1 MNHEQHK
8 PTTEKGEIVM
18 KIEDVKVIG
27 VAGAGSMGSGIIQV
41 AAQAGFQVQVF
52 DLSEAM
58 LQKAQKTISGS
69 LDRFVKKGTLTE
81 EQKGEVLGR
90 IAYSTGIESLAGAQF
105 IIEAVFENV
114 EVKRELFKQLEPVC
128 GEEVIIA
135 SNTSSLSIT
144 EMASLVKNPK
154 NFVGMHFF
162 NPVPMMKLVE
172 IIPALQTVPETT
184 ELARELG
191 RKFGKS
197 PITCKD
203 TPGFVLNRL
212 LVPYM
217 MDAIRLLEDGV
228 ASAEDIDTAMKL
240 GAGMP
245 MGPLELQDFAGV
257 EIGYYVGD
265 IFFNYTK
272 DARFAPPTLLRNMV
286 KAGHVG
292 RKAGRGFYDYSQS

>member
-1 MNHEQHK
+1 
-8 PTTEKGEIVM
+8 M
-18 KIEDVKVIG
+18 KIENVKTIG

-41 AAQAGFQVQVF
+41 AAQAGYQVRVF
-52 DLSEAM
+52 DVSEAM
-58 LQKAQKTISGS
+58 LQKAQKTIGSS
-69 LDRFVKKGTLTE
+69 LDRFIKKGTITE

-90 IAYSTGIESLAGAQF
+90 IGFSTDVASLAGAQV

-114 EVKRELFKQLEPVC
+114 EVKKDLFSKLGPLL
-128 GEEVIIA
+128 GDDVIIA

-144 EMASLVKNPK
+144 EMASLVKHPE

-172 IIPALQTVPETT
+172 VIPALQTLPAVT
-184 ELARELG
+184 EVARELG
-191 RKFGKS
+191 KKFGKT

-217 MDAIRLLEDGV
+217 MDAIRLVEDGV
-228 ASAEDIDTAMKL
+228 ASAEDIDIAMKL

-272 DARFAPPTLLRNMV
+272 DPRFAPPTLLRNMV

-292 RKAGRGFYDYSQS
+292 RKAGRGFYDYSEAK

>member
-1 MNHEQHK
+1 
-8 PTTEKGEIVM
+8 
-18 KIEDVKVIG
+18 
-27 VAGAGSMGSGIIQV
+27 
-41 AAQAGFQVQVF
+41 
-52 DLSEAM
+52 
-58 LQKAQKTISGS
+58 
-69 LDRFVKKGTLTE
+69 LDRFVKKGALTE
-81 EQKGEVLGR
+81 EQKEQVLAR
-90 IAYSTGIESLAGAQF
+90 ISYSTEIESLGSAQF
-105 IIEAVFENV
+105 IIEAVFESA
-114 EVKRELFKQLEPVC
+114 EVKKDLYARLEPVC
-128 GEEVIIA
+128 GEGVIIA
-135 SNTSSLSIT
+135 TNTSSLAIT
-144 EMASLVKNPK
+144 ELAALVKRPQ

-162 NPVPMMKLVE
+162 NPVPMMRLVE
-172 IIPALQTVPETT
+172 VIPALQTAPETT
-184 ELARELG
+184 DLARELG
-191 RKFGKS
+191 KKFGKT

-257 EIGYYVGD
+257 EIGYFVGD

-292 RKAGRGFYDYSQS
+292 RKAGRGFYDYSESK

>member
-1 MNHEQHK
+1 
-8 PTTEKGEIVM
+8 M
-18 KIEDVKVIG
+18 KIEDVKIIG

-41 AAQAGFQVQVF
+41 AAQAGYQVRVF
-52 DLSEAM
+52 DVNEAM
-58 LQKAQKTISGS
+58 LQRAGKTIGTS
-69 LDRFVKKGTLTE
+69 LDRFIKKGTITE
-81 EQKGEVLGR
+81 AQKEEVLGR
-90 IAYSTGIESLAGAQF
+90 ISFSTDIQALAGAQV

-114 EVKRELFKQLEPVC
+114 EVKKELFSKLEPIC
-128 GEEVIIA
+128 GEDVIIA

-144 EMASLVKNPK
+144 EMASLVKNPQ

-172 IIPALQTVPETT
+172 VIPALQTVAATT

-191 RKFGKS
+191 KKFGKT

-217 MDAIRLLEDGV
+217 MDAIRLVEDGV
-228 ASAEDIDTAMKL
+228 ASAEDIDIAMKL

-272 DARFAPPTLLRNMV
+272 DPRFAPPTLLRNMV

-292 RKAGRGFYDYSQS
+292 RKAGRGFYDYSEAK

>member
-1 MNHEQHK
+1 
-8 PTTEKGEIVM
+8 M
-18 KIEDVKVIG
+18 KIENVKTIG

-41 AAQAGFQVQVF
+41 AAQAGYQVRVF
-52 DLSEAM
+52 DVSEAM
-58 LQKAQKTISGS
+58 LQKAQKTIGSS
-69 LDRFVKKGTLTE
+69 LDRFIKKGTITE

-90 IAYSTGIESLAGAQF
+90 IGFSTDVASLAGAQV

-114 EVKRELFKQLEPVC
+114 EVKKDLFSKLEPLL
-128 GEEVIIA
+128 GDDVIIA

-144 EMASLVKNPK
+144 EMASLVKHPE

-172 IIPALQTVPETT
+172 VIPALQTLPAVT
-184 ELARELG
+184 EVARELG
-191 RKFGKS
+191 KKFGKT

-217 MDAIRLLEDGV
+217 MDAIRLVEDGV
-228 ASAEDIDTAMKL
+228 ASAEDIDIAMKL

-272 DARFAPPTLLRNMV
+272 DPRFAPPTLLRNMV

-292 RKAGRGFYDYSQS
+292 RKAGRGFYDYSEAK

>member
-1 MNHEQHK
+1 MKLE
-8 PTTEKGEIVM
+8 EI
-18 KIEDVKVIG
+18 KTIG
-27 VAGAGSMGSGIIQV
+27 VVGCGSMGSGIIQV
-41 AAQAGFQVQVF
+41 AAQAGYQVRVV
-52 DLSEAM
+52 DTTEA
-58 LQKAQKTISGS
+58 AWTRADKTIRTS
-69 LDRFVKKGTLTE
+69 LERMLKKEKITE
-81 EQKGEVLGR
+81 EERNDALAR
-90 IAYSTGIESLAGAQF
+90 ISFSTDVNTLSGAQF
-105 IIEAVFENV
+105 IIEAVFENID
-114 EVKRELFKQLEPVC
+114 VKKELYARLEPVC
-128 GEEVIIA
+128 GADTILA
-135 SNTSSLSIT
+135 TNTSSLSIT
-144 EMASLVKNPK
+144 EMGALVKNPA

-172 IIPALQTVPETT
+172 IIPAIQTSPETT
-184 ELARELG
+184 AVALELG
-191 RKFGKS
+191 KSFGKS

-257 EIGYYVGD
+257 DIGYYVGD

-286 KAGHVG
+286 KAGYVG
-292 RKAGRGFYDYSQS
+292 RKAGRGFYDYSEAK

>member
-1 MNHEQHK
+1 MNIE
-8 PTTEKGEIVM
+8 EI
-18 KIEDVKVIG
+18 KLIG
-27 VAGAGSMGSGIIQV
+27 VVGCGSMGSGIIQV
-41 AAQAGFQVQVF
+41 AAQAGYRVKVV
-52 DLSEAM
+52 DTTEA
-58 LQKAQKTISGS
+58 AWARADKTIRTS
-69 LDRFVKKGTLTE
+69 LERMLKKEKITE
-81 EQKGEVLGR
+81 QEIADTLGR
-90 IAYSTGIESLAGAQF
+90 ISFSTDISTLGDAQY
-105 IIEAVFENV
+105 IIEAVFENID
-114 EVKRELFKQLEPVC
+114 VKKELFARLEPVV
-128 GEEVIIA
+128 GADTIIA
-135 SNTSSLSIT
+135 TNTSSLSIT
-144 EMASLVKNPK
+144 EMASLVKNPG

-172 IIPALQTVPETT
+172 IIPAIQTRPEITA
-184 ELARELG
+184 LAREVG
-191 RKFGKS
+191 KSFGKA

-257 EIGYYVGD
+257 DIGYYVGD
-265 IFFNYTK
+265 IFFSYTK

-292 RKAGRGFYDYSQS
+292 RKAGRGFYDYSEAK